1 MAVATVSATKTGH
14 LPQGQDLPLMPNPSP
29 EALESLIDRLD
40 ALLLALASLVG
51 LTEAQLREA
60 VQTLQLTTFSPASTS
75 PNPVVHPRQWRTTP
89 AQSFSLAE
97 ARSLVLVITYLA
109 QQHQEL
115 LRRAV
120 SLMEQ
125 QTELGQDPTQTT
137 LLGGYLMNFQEGY
150 QALDPD
156 HSLTSPAD
164 WQRFAFKQVIDL
176 LFYSLNNG
184 HRRLWLVLLER
195 LQGQGEQTP

>member
-1 MAVATVSATKTGH
+1 V
-14 LPQGQDLPLMPNPSP
+14 
-29 EALESLIDRLD
+29 
-40 ALLLALASLVG
+40 LLLALASLIG
-51 LTEAQLREA
+51 LTEAQFREA
-60 VQTLQLTTFSPASTS
+60 VQTLQLPRFAPLSSASD
-75 PNPVVHPRQWRTTP
+75 PLVHPRQWRTTN
-89 AQSFSLAE
+89 AQSFSLPE

-137 LLGGYLMNFQEGY
+137 LLGGYLTNFRECY
-150 QALDPD
+150 QAVNPH
-156 HSLTSPAD
+156 HSLMSPAD

-176 LFYSLNNG
+176 LFYSLSNG

>member
-1 MAVATVSATKTGH
+1 MVVATQAGY
-14 LPQGQDLPLMPNPSP
+14 LPQGQDLPLLPNPSP
-29 EALESLIDRLD
+29 AALVSLMGRLD
-40 ALLLALASLVG
+40 TLLLALASLVS
-51 LTEAQLREA
+51 LTEAQLQEA
-60 VQTLQLTTFSPASTS
+60 VQTLQLSTVFPTASADS
-75 PNPVVHPRQWRTTP
+75 LANPLVHPRQWRSP
-89 AQSFSLAE
+89 QAQSFSLSE

-137 LLGGYLMNFQEGY
+137 LLGGYLANFRDCY
-150 QALDPD
+150 TAYDPQ
-156 HSLTSPAD
+156 HPLMTPED

-176 LFYSLNNG
+176 LFYSLKNG

-195 LQGQGEQTP
+195 LQGQGEQTR

>member
-1 MAVATVSATKTGH
+1 MVVATQAGH
-14 LPQGQDLPLMPNPSP
+14 LPQYHDLPLLPNPSP
-29 EALESLIDRLD
+29 EALESLQGRLD
-40 ALLLALASLVG
+40 TLLLALASLVS
-51 LTEAQLREA
+51 LTEAQLQEA
-60 VQTLQLTTFSPASTS
+60 VQTLQLTTFSLASSADPLVT
-75 PNPVVHPRQWRTTP
+75 PLVHPRQWRSP
-89 AQSFSLAE
+89 QAQSFSLSE

-125 QTELGQDPTQTT
+125 QTELGQDPAQTT
-137 LLGGYLMNFQEGY
+137 LLGGYLANFRDCY
-150 QALDPD
+150 TAYDPQ
-156 HSLTSPAD
+156 HPLTTPED

-176 LFYSLNNG
+176 LFYSLKNG

-195 LQGQGEQTP
+195 LQGQGNP